1 MVVVA
6 KSWNHAPFEDVQ
18 IARIWTT
25 SRKEGKKS
33 ASVNGSGADAL
44 AVFLTLIFPF
54 TRILM
59 TWNVP

>member
-1 MVVVA
+1 MCRLQGFGQRQE
-6 KSWNHAPFEDVQ
+6 KR
-18 IARIWTT
+18 ARNL
-25 SRKEGKKS
+25 RP
-33 ASVNGSGADAL
+33 VNGRGVDAL